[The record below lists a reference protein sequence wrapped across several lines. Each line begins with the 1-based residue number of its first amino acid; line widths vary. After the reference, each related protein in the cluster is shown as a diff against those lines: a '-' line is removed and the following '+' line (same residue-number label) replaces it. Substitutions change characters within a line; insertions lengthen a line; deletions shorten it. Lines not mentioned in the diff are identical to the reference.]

1 MNENQ
6 PQNYDSTD
14 LDRMHAAVKREKP
27 DATTSNQPAPLWVFF
42 ASMAA
47 LVLGGGY
54 AGAYVGGFDF
64 EQNSAF
70 ISGKPQDIRPIEHG
84 PAVVLGPFELAMK
97 KGSTVYNNCAGC
109 HQATGVGQPGLIPP
123 LAGSE
128 WATGGTERIARVV
141 IHGLSGS
148 VSVKG
153 VSYNNLMPPQGH
165 LSDKD
170 LSYVITFIRNSWG
183 NQASMVTPDM
193 ITKTRVTVK
202 DHVGPWT
209 SADLEK
215 FTKENIP
222 GEIPAGP
229 GATVAPAPSVPAV
242 AVPTAAAK

>member
-27 DATTSNQPAPLWVFF
+27 DAKAGNQPSPLWVFV

-47 LVLGGGY
+47 MVLGGGY

-70 ISGKPQDIRPIEHG
+70 VGKGQDLRPIEKVTG
-84 PAVVLGPFELAMK
+84 PELGPFELAIK

-109 HQATGVGQPGLIPP
+109 HQASGVGQPGQIPP

-128 WATGGTERIARVV
+128 WVTGGTERIARVLF
-141 IHGLSGS
+141 HGLSGS

-153 VSYNNLMPPQGH
+153 ASYNNIMPPQGH
-165 LSDKD
+165 LSDKE
-170 LSYVITFIRNSWG
+170 LANVLTFIRNSWG
-183 NQASMVTPDM
+183 NQGTMVTPEM
-193 ITKTRVTVK
+193 ITKTRETVK

-209 SADLEK
+209 SADLDK
-215 FTKENIP
+215 FAKENIP

-229 GATVAPAPSVPAV
+229 GATAAPAAAAPAPA
-242 AVPTAAAK
+242 TK